1 MLTLDGI
8 SQGQSP
14 RGLPR
19 HENRDHW
26 YDGRFYD
33 LVIAPHQDE
42 LFARVRDI
50 VMPQSTVL
58 DVGCGTGRL
67 AFQLGDRCK
76 KFDGVDV
83 SKRNIDVATGKLARH
98 PAENIFFHHSDIF
111 RFLGETANR
120 YDYAVL
126 TYVLHEMDERSRQAI
141 LEALSKAAHE
151 IIIVDYLAPQPR
163 TFAGFVNELIEYVAG
178 PDHYRNFKSF
188 LGANGLTGLARAA
201 GHSIIRE
208 EQNNPPGTHILVVA
222 GTLISPSDL
231 CW

>member
-1 MLTLDGI
+1 MT
-8 SQGQSP
+8 
-14 RGLPR
+14 
-19 HENRDHW
+19 ENKDHW

-50 VMPQSTVL
+50 VRPQSTVL
-58 DVGCGTGRL
+58 DVGCGTGRM
-67 AFQLGDRCK
+67 AFQLAGKCK
-76 KFDGVDV
+76 RIDGVDL
-83 SKRNIDVATGKLARH
+83 SKRNIDRASSKIAGHL
-98 PAENIFFHHSDIF
+98 AENVSFYHSDIF
-111 RFLGETANR
+111 RFLEQKANR

-126 TYVLHEMDERSRQAI
+126 TYVVHEMDKSLRQAI
-141 LEALSKAAHE
+141 LVELAKTVRE

-163 TFAGFVNELIEYVAG
+163 TFGGFMNELIEYVAG

-188 LGANGLTGLARAA
+188 LAANGLTGLAKEA
-201 GHSIIRE
+201 GLSIVSEVR
-208 EQNNPPGTHILVVA
+208 NDPPASHILVVA